1 MSSNHTIAP
10 IPELFDQSTSEV
22 AIKVATI
29 VSIDEIIG
37 LICRAEGNVLVADY
51 RYFKYAGSL
60 SSYNAIIAQVIKSID
75 QILETYPDFVAHMC
89 IKTLTVS
96 DIDKH
101 MEFIKTF
108 CSTLKM
114 RYQNKMSKCYVY
126 KAPFIFSQIY
136 GIVSC
141 FIDKDTRTKV
151 ELVASDR

>member
-1 MSSNHTIAP
+1 MSNYTIAP

-22 AIKVATI
+22 AVKVATI
-29 VSIDEIIG
+29 ASIDEIMS

-51 RYFKYAGSL
+51 RYFKYAGSS
-60 SSYNAIIAQVIKSID
+60 SSYAAVIAQVVKSID

-89 IKTLTVS
+89 IKTLTVT

-151 ELVASDR
+151 ELVTSDR

>member
-1 MSSNHTIAP
+1 MSSP
-10 IPELFDQSTSEV
+10 IPELFAQSTSEV
-22 AIKVATI
+22 AVKLATI
-29 VSIDEIIG
+29 VSIDEMME

-51 RYFKYAGSL
+51 RFFKHAGSP
-60 SSYNAIIAQVIKSID
+60 SSYAAIIGQVVKSID
-75 QILETYPDFVAHMC
+75 RILESYPQFIAHMC
-89 IKTLTVS
+89 IKSLTVS

-108 CSTLKM
+108 SSTLKT
-114 RYQNKMSKCYVY
+114 RYQNKMLKCYVY

-151 ELVASDR
+151 ELVKDE

>member
-1 MSSNHTIAP
+1 MSNPA

-22 AIKVATI
+22 AVKVATI

-37 LICRAEGNVLVADY
+37 LICRAEGNVLIADY
-51 RYFKYAGSL
+51 RYFKYAGSS
-60 SSYNAIIAQVIKSID
+60 SSYATVIAQVTKSID
-75 QILETYPDFVAHMC
+75 QILETYPHFIAHMC

-101 MEFIKTF
+101 MGFIKTF

-114 RYQNKMSKCYVY
+114 RYQDKMSKCYVY

-136 GIVSC
+136 GIVSR
-141 FIDKDTRTKV
+141 FIDKDTRAKV
-151 ELVASDR
+151 ELV

>member
-1 MSSNHTIAP
+1 MS
-10 IPELFDQSTSEV
+10 IPELFNQSTSEV
-22 AIKVATI
+22 AVKVATI
-29 VSIDEIIG
+29 VSVNEIIG

-51 RYFKYAGSL
+51 RYFKYAGSS
-60 SSYNAIIAQVIKSID
+60 SSYAAVIAQVVKSID
-75 QILETYPDFVAHMC
+75 QILETYPQFVAHLC

-108 CSTLKM
+108 CSTLKT
-114 RYQNKMSKCYVY
+114 RYQDKMSKCYVY

-151 ELVASDR
+151 ELV

>member
-1 MSSNHTIAP
+1 MS
-10 IPELFDQSTSEV
+10 IPELFAQSTSEV
-22 AIKVATI
+22 AVKMATVI
-29 VSIDEIIG
+29 SIDEVMD
-37 LICRAEGNVLVADY
+37 LICRAEGNVLIADY
-51 RYFKYAGSL
+51 RYFKFAGS
-60 SSYNAIIAQVIKSID
+60 SSYTAIVAQVVKSID
-75 QILETYPDFVAHMC
+75 HILKTYPYFVAHMC

-114 RYQNKMSKCYVY
+114 RYQNKMVKCYVY

-151 ELVASDR
+151 ELVKSE